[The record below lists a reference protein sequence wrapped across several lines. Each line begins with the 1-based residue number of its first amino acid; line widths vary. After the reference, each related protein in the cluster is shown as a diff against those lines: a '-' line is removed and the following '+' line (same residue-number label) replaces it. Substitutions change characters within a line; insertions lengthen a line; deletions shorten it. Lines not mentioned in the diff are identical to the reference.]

1 MAVWK
6 NIFLTKLFSSEK
18 VPYSTTAPLPLALL
32 RSVVLILWRITIL
45 PQLLQLLDS
54 SSTAPRQLL
63 DISSTSPRQLLDSS
77 LTAPRQ
83 LLDSSWLPVPLGCP
97 ESCFTALTSPYYDSS
112 FTAPLQLASY
122 YDSCFTALTS
132 PYYDSSFTAP
142 LQLASYCESFLQLLL
157 HHTTTAP
164 LQLLY
169 SLRHITR
176 SLKKTKSMKNI

>member
-1 MAVWK
+1 MK
-6 NIFLTKLFSSEK
+6 NHHITTA
-18 VPYSTTAPLPLALL
+18 TTAP
-32 RSVVLILWRITIL
+32 R
-45 PQLLQLLDS
+45 QLLDS
-54 SSTAPRQLL
+54 SSTAPRHLL
-63 DISSTSPRQLLDSS
+63 DISSTAPRQLLDSS

-169 SLRHITR
+169 TPTTKRAEPCERKKNRCHIY
-176 SLKKTKSMKNI
+176 IY

>member
-1 MAVWK
+1 MK
-6 NIFLTKLFSSEK
+6 NHHITTA
-18 VPYSTTAPLPLALL
+18 TTAP
-32 RSVVLILWRITIL
+32 R
-45 PQLLQLLDS
+45 QLLDS
-54 SSTAPRQLL
+54 SSTAPRHLL

-112 FTAPLQLASY
+112 FTAPLQLASHY
-122 YDSCFTALTS
+122 
-132 PYYDSSFTAP
+132 
-142 LQLASYCESFLQLLL
+142 ESFLQLLL

-169 SLRHITR
+169 TRKKKWPKPCKRKKNRHHMYIYIYICT
-176 SLKKTKSMKNI
+176 